1 MGEYYDPCL
10 LSICYH
16 SKRER
21 VDLANVSQVAKV
33 MISHKL
39 TKSCFTSQQRRDVVL
54 CQRGFLGCCYIY
66 HAVDYS
72 TRETPRLMCD
82 FDVGTVLYLEHIPLL
97 AQL

>member
-21 VDLANVSQVAKV
+21 VDLANVSRVAKV

-54 CQRGFLGCCYIY
+54 CQRGFWGVVIYIM
-66 HAVDYS
+66 
-72 TRETPRLMCD
+72 PLIILLMKRL
-82 FDVGTVLYLEHIPLL
+82 V
-97 AQL
+97 